1 MADVPRPDSP
11 QAAPPPAAT
20 PSPATRPY
28 SRGGLIGVG
37 IMTAWCAVGVA
48 ASYHSMPGYMIF
60 SYVAANA
67 ALFWRA
73 FRPPLSFGQGF
84 VTWLGGMIAGL
95 AVSALGAGPWYIQ
108 LVLFLLFIAF
118 GGVFLWAGR
127 PKKPKP
133 KTQA

>member
-1 MADVPRPDSP
+1 MPDLPQSASVPP
-11 QAAPPPAAT
+11 AT
-20 PSPATRPY
+20 PSY
-28 SRGGLIGVG
+28 SRGGLIGAGV
-37 IMTAWCAVGVA
+37 MTVWTLG
-48 ASYHSMPGYMIF
+48 SLFLFPGEVKGYTIF
-60 SYVAANA
+60 SYVVANA

-95 AVSALGAGPWYIQ
+95 AVSALGVGPWYIQ
-108 LVLFLLFIAF
+108 IVLFLLFIAF

-133 KTQA
+133 QTQA

>member
-1 MADVPRPDSP
+1 MSDSP
-11 QAAPPPAAT
+11 QGASAPPAL
-20 PSPATRPY
+20 PSY
-28 SRGGLIGVG
+28 SRGGLIGAGV
-37 IMTAWCAVGVA
+37 MTAWCLVTVVV
-48 ASYHSMPGYMIF
+48 SYKEIPGYMIF

-95 AVSALGAGPWYIQ
+95 AVSAFGVGPWYMQ
-108 LVLFLLFIAF
+108 FVLFLMFLGF

-127 PKKPKP
+127 PKKPK
-133 KTQA
+133 TQKQA

>member
-1 MADVPRPDSP
+1 MPDPP
-11 QAAPPPAAT
+11 QSAPSQSAAP
-20 PSPATRPY
+20 SY
-28 SRGGLIGVG
+28 SRGGLIGAG
-37 IMTAWCAVGVA
+37 IMTAWCLVGVA
-48 ASYHSMPGYMIF
+48 VPYNNMPGSMIF

-95 AVSALGAGPWYIQ
+95 AVSALGVGPWYIQ
-108 LVLFLLFIAF
+108 IVLFLLFVAF

-127 PKKPKP
+127 PRKPKAQ
-133 KTQA
+133 TQS